1 VIDQSRGRHFASA
14 IGVCI
19 VIQFASSTSFAA
31 GETAPGSAA
40 VAEVEGEKITA
51 EQLDKSIAVEL
62 TGLEEQ
68 IYRLRRQKLDAM
80 IDERLLANEAARQK
94 ISVGELVDKEV
105 TAKTA
110 LVTELEIDTFY
121 QANKDRIRESP
132 DIRQQIR
139 QYLQNQRLAAEREK
153 YLQTLRTKANVAINL
168 PRPPAVRV
176 DVGTS
181 SSLPIR
187 GG

>member
-68 IYRLRRQKLDAM
+68 IYRLRRQ
-80 IDERLLANEAARQK
+80 
-94 ISVGELVDKEV
+94 
-105 TAKTA
+105 KTA